1 MEFIQWRPQKGFYM
15 TMLTRERL
23 HELLRYD
30 PVSGDFYWRVQTNS
44 RALVGM
50 KAGANSF
57 SGRPNNN
64 YRVINVDKKT
74 YRAHNLV
81 WFYFHGV
88 FPTNVIDHI
97 NGNRLDNRIENLR
110 DVTRQQNSWNLQ
122 KARRNNKSGY
132 LGVDWK
138 PERSKWRAQIRIDG
152 NKKLIGYFTTAEEA
166 SAAYQTYKKERDS

>member
-1 MEFIQWRPQKGFYM
+1 M
-15 TMLTRERL
+15 TTLTREQL

-30 PVSGDFYWRVQTNS
+30 PVTGDFYWRVQTNP

-50 KAGANSF
+50 KAGANSI
-57 SGRPNNN
+57 SQG
-64 YRVINVDKKT
+64 YRHINMNKKQ
-74 YRAHNLV
+74 YKAHNLV

-122 KARRNNKSGY
+122 KAKRNSKSGY

-138 PERSKWRAQIRIDG
+138 PERNKWRAQIRVG
-152 NKKLIGYFTTAEEA
+152 GKKKLIGYFATAEEA
-166 SAAYQTYKKERDS
+166 SVAYQTYKKERDSL

>member
-1 MEFIQWRPQKGFYM
+1 M
-15 TMLTRERL
+15 TELTQARL

-30 PVSGDFYWRVQTNS
+30 PKTGDFFWKVQTNS

-50 KAGANSF
+50 KAGANSL
-57 SGRPNNN
+57 SGKPDNN
-64 YRVINVDKKT
+64 YRVINIDKRV

-81 WFYFHGV
+81 WLYFYGV

-97 NGNRLDNRIENLR
+97 NGKRLDNRIENLR

-122 KARRNNKSGY
+122 KAKRNSKSGY

-138 PERSKWRAQIRIDG
+138 SERNKWRSQIRIDG
-152 NKKLIGYFTTAEEA
+152 KKTLVGYFNTAEEA
-166 SAAYQTYKKERDS
+166 SAAYQQAKQERDIC